1 MITLGDLK
9 GSLEKMKINSDS
21 NIKDVYKCLFSIL
34 HEYSLINKEFLTI
47 NTDSYNLLN
56 AFFGSRYDYIKEIND
71 NNTIYFPLFMET
83 YDDEV
88 VLKFIENF
96 VMYFT
101 DNKEFVNK
109 IFDKYKSYN
118 FIAEYKKQM
127 FEFIDNEFKNII
139 GLENIKEDLKNLV
152 ILITNNRIREI
163 NNLSQTNISMHM
175 VFTGNPGT
183 GKTTIARLIGQMY
196 YKLGLIKLDNFVE
209 VSRVDLVA
217 EYVGQ
222 TATKTKKVLE
232 NAKGGILFIDEA
244 YSLANSSENDYGK
257 ESIETILKFMEDNRD
272 NTIIIVAGYENE
284 MTNFINSNPG
294 LKSRFNKYFKFNNY
308 SQEELYKI
316 FKKFANE
323 GNYIIDSNEDLKIR
337 KLFNKIDI
345 NAPDFSNARY
355 VRNIFDRTVINQA
368 KRVDSKTITDKEEFI
383 KIIIDDVVL

>member
-1 MITLGDLK
+1 MITLGDIK

-21 NIKDVYKCLFSIL
+21 DIKDVYKCLFSIL

-56 AFFGSRYDYIKEIND
+56 AYFSSRYDFIKEIND

-83 YDDEV
+83 YDDED
-88 VLKFIENF
+88 VLKLIENF

-118 FIAEYKKQM
+118 FIADYKKQM

-163 NNLSQTNISMHM
+163 NNLNQTNISMHM

-196 YKLGLIKLDNFVE
+196 YKLGLIKLDNFFE
-209 VSRVDLVA
+209 VSRADLVA

-222 TATKTKKVLE
+222 TATKTKFYL
-232 NAKGGILFIDEA
+232 L
-244 YSLANSSENDYGK
+244 
-257 ESIETILKFMEDNRD
+257 M
-272 NTIIIVAGYENE
+272 
-284 MTNFINSNPG
+284 
-294 LKSRFNKYFKFNNY
+294 
-308 SQEELYKI
+308 
-316 FKKFANE
+316 
-323 GNYIIDSNEDLKIR
+323 
-337 KLFNKIDI
+337 KLIH
-345 NAPDFSNARY
+345 
-355 VRNIFDRTVINQA
+355 
-368 KRVDSKTITDKEEFI
+368 
-383 KIIIDDVVL
+383 